1 MKTLYA
7 ALLAG
12 LVGFGGVVTA
22 DDKAAPKVEGSYTIV
37 SGVKDGEKLTVEK
50 DGKPTT
56 VTIDAKSIYLGEKGK
71 GFKIAYKL
79 VGTDSPTKVEMK
91 ILEAPPPYNDAK
103 GTPAY
108 GLVAAKGDT
117 LKLAYSL
124 DKEKQPT
131 DFSGKNGF
139 AFEMKKAAAK

>member
-7 ALLAG
+7 VLLAA

-22 DDKAAPKVEGSYTIV
+22 QDKAAPKIEGSYTIV
-37 SGVKDGEKLTVEK
+37 AGVKDGVKAK
-50 DGKPTT
+50 IDQDGKPTT
-56 VTIDAKSIYLGEKGK
+56 VTIDAKVIYLGEKGK
-71 GFKIAYKL
+71 GFKIGYKL
-79 VGTDSPTKVEMK
+79 VGTDTPTKVELK
-91 ILEAPPPYNDAK
+91 ILEAPPPFADAK

-124 DKEKQPT
+124 DKEQQPT

-139 AFEMKKAAAK
+139 AFEMKKNAAK

>member
-7 ALLAG
+7 VLLAG
-12 LVGFGGVVTA
+12 LVGFGGVVSA
-22 DDKAAPKVEGSYTIV
+22 DDKAARKIEGTYTIV
-37 SGVKDGEKLTVEK
+37 SGVKDGEKAKVDQ
-50 DGKPTT
+50 DGKPTM

-79 VGTDSPTKVEMK
+79 VGTDTPTKVEMK
-91 ILEAPPPYNDAK
+91 ILEAPPPFAEAK
-103 GTPAY
+103 GAQAY

-124 DKEKQPT
+124 DKEKQPA
-131 DFSGKNGF
+131 DFSGKHGF
-139 AFEMKKAAAK
+139 AFELKKSK